1 MTEHVP
7 AEKEIKIY
15 LAIWRHAM
23 RTNAPVEI
31 KLKSNGQALSM
42 RMAMYRAMKHY
53 RENPMLDPELTKASE
68 VFAISVEK
76 GSKSLWL
83 RERKSLGAAKDAM
96 EQLGLSEDD
105 LMTPGEQAI
114 KQRIEAELGEVLHGE
129 PEELAADPLIAANPF
144 YSADE
149 R

>member
-76 GSKSLWL
+76 GSKSLL
-83 RERKSLGAAKDAM
+83 MFSGAM
-96 EQLGLSEDD
+96 PLPLSAISST
-105 LMTPGEQAI
+105 TPFI
-114 KQRIEAELGEVLHGE
+114 
-129 PEELAADPLIAANPF
+129 
-144 YSADE
+144 
-149 R
+149 